1 MNSTDWSSDRIAW
14 GLTHDEYV
22 HYLHRMH
29 EYHAWRLVRLLDKS
43 ERFERISF
51 WVLLW
56 IIAVGVVSI
65 IRALAS

>member
-1 MNSTDWSSDRIAW
+1 
-14 GLTHDEYV
+14 
-22 HYLHRMH
+22 MH